1 MPTPLPLP
9 PTPSERIP
17 KLPDHGEPNR
27 SRRRYQNWAVF
38 FIVALFLTY
47 ITVVIVDFS
56 SQLMKAA
63 ERSRAMS
70 FCQQTLDEQLAAW
83 NSGNLEGFMDGYWNS
98 EDLTF
103 CSGGTVTK
111 GWQATIDRY
120 RKRYQ
125 ADGKEMGKLQFD
137 EIEFVV
143 LAAEEVVLRGR
154 WKLTLSDGNPEGLFT
169 LVMRKLPEGWKIVYD
184 HTSVAETLKKQ

>member
-1 MPTPLPLP
+1 MGW
-9 PTPSERIP
+9 I
-17 KLPDHGEPNR
+17 
-27 SRRRYQNWAVF
+27 
-38 FIVALFLTY
+38 
-47 ITVVIVDFS
+47 
-56 SQLMKAA
+56 
-63 ERSRAMS
+63 
-70 FCQQTLDEQLAAW
+70 
-83 NSGNLEGFMDGYWNS
+83 EGFMDGYWNS

-125 ADGKEMGKLQFD
+125 ADGKAMGKLQFD

>member
-1 MPTPLPLP
+1 
-9 PTPSERIP
+9 
-17 KLPDHGEPNR
+17 
-27 SRRRYQNWAVF
+27 
-38 FIVALFLTY
+38 
-47 ITVVIVDFS
+47 
-56 SQLMKAA
+56 MKAA

>member
-1 MPTPLPLP
+1 
-9 PTPSERIP
+9 
-17 KLPDHGEPNR
+17 
-27 SRRRYQNWAVF
+27 
-38 FIVALFLTY
+38 
-47 ITVVIVDFS
+47 
-56 SQLMKAA
+56 
-63 ERSRAMS
+63 MS